1 MTTIVVTA
9 AIIERDGHF
18 LVTERQPGL
27 HLEGY
32 WEFPGGKCE
41 PGEALASCLA
51 RELKEELDVD
61 VHVGDEIFMTM
72 HEYADRGV
80 ELHFLRCELIGEPA
94 PQMGQRMAWAARE
107 ELAGLSFPPADA
119 ELIRMLTGGTV

>member
-1 MTTIVVTA
+1 MTAIVVTA

-18 LVTERQPGL
+18 LVTRRQPGA

-41 PGEALASCLA
+41 PGETLASCLA

-61 VHVGDEIFMTM
+61 VHVGAEIFMTM
-72 HEYADRGV
+72 HEYPERFV

-94 PQMGQRMAWAARE
+94 PQIGQRLAWAARE
-107 ELAGLSFPPADA
+107 ELARLSFPPADA
-119 ELIRMLTGGTV
+119 ELIRLLINRA